1 MLDIMDTTVQV
12 TNIHIIAALFTAL
25 ISAALTLGWFGFK
38 NDIFAGIIA
47 LIVLYFVGQF
57 SQKIAGDEI
66 SGFSQWLWDG
76 ISPFFFTWV
85 IAYTLFSMYL

>member
-1 MLDIMDTTVQV
+1 MEDIMDTTVKV
-12 TNIHIIAALFTAL
+12 TTIHIIAALFTAL
-25 ISAALTLGWFGFK
+25 ISTALTLGWFGFK

-47 LIVLYFVGQF
+47 IIVLYFVGQF

>member
-1 MLDIMDTTVQV
+1 MDKTIQV
-12 TNIHIIAALFTAL
+12 TSIHIIFGLIAAL
-25 ISAALTLGWFGFK
+25 ISAGLSAGWFGFK
-38 NDIFAGIIA
+38 NDVFAFFIAAII
-47 LIVLYFVGQF
+47 LYFVGQF

-76 ISPFFFTWV
+76 IAPFFFTWV

>member
-1 MLDIMDTTVQV
+1 MDTTIKV
-12 TNIHIIAALFTAL
+12 TSIHIVFALIAAF
-25 ISAALTLGWFGFK
+25 ISTVLSKGWIGFK
-38 NDIFAGIIA
+38 NDIAAFIVAAII
-47 LIVLYFVGQF
+47 LYFIGQF
-57 SQKIAGDEI
+57 CQKMAGEEI

>member
-1 MLDIMDTTVQV
+1 MDTTIKV
-12 TNIHIIAALFTAL
+12 TSIHIIAALLAAL
-25 ISAALTLGWFGFK
+25 ISTALSAGWLGFQNDVAAGFAAL
-38 NDIFAGIIA
+38 II
-47 LIVLYFVGQF
+47 LYFIGQF

-85 IAYTLFSMYL
+85 IAYTLFTMYL